1 MRASAAASP
10 RRALRALALRRCSPR
25 LAGLGVALLCALAVL
40 ARRLGAAA
48 HAAAAPPPARFAAP
62 NYAREPGAVPPSRSC
77 DVAFVHDAPP
87 AGESLEAFAPERELP
102 LLAVFVRA
110 GTAFLARFAE
120 SVDFPVRELL
130 VVQDGASDA
139 RVTRGVEALAARLAG
154 PGRKIARVR
163 HVVNARHTGCAE
175 GESASS
181 VERRASSAGRRASSA
196 GRRAGGERARRK
208 CCCLAPTAW
217 RPLTDRHL
225 PCAPR
230 QRGTL

>member
-1 MRASAAASP
+1 MRAVASP

-48 HAAAAPPPARFAAP
+48 RAAAAPPPGRVAAP
-62 NYAREPGAVPPSRSC
+62 HDAREPGAVPPSRSC

-87 AGESLEAFAPERELP
+87 AGESLEAFAPARELP

-120 SVDFPVRELL
+120 SIDFPVRELL
-130 VVQDGASDA
+130 VVQDGAGDA

-175 GESASS
+175 GES
-181 VERRASSAGRRASSA
+181 VERRASSGKRRASSA
-196 GRRAGGERARRK
+196 STRMSAKRRASSASTRSRVQRERERVHARAH
-208 CCCLAPTAW
+208 APVRRTSA
-217 RPLTDRHL
+217 
-225 PCAPR
+225 
-230 QRGTL
+230 